1 MFDGELEWMVGEG
14 DMERQVNFQ
23 CPIPSPLLS
32 FDCPS
37 PLAIKIKDSR
47 YNFHQ
52 EITEHLLSNLRLLCR
67 LQKC

>member
-14 DMERQVNFQ
+14 DRRRLVNFHA
-23 CPIPSPLLS
+23 PSLPPSFLLTV
-32 FDCPS
+32 PH

-52 EITEHLLSNLRLLCR
+52 EITEHLLSNLCLLCR